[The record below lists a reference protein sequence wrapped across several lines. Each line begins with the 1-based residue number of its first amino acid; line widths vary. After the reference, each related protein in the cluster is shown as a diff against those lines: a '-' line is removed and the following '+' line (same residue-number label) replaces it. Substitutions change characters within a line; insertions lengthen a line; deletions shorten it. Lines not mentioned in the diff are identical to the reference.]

1 MLGKFPTQVSVL
13 TGSTF
18 ERFTTMGDMSFL
30 TMFIWAFVFIAY
42 LMVLFSIV
50 GDLFRDHKMSGWA
63 KAAWIFFLIIGFWIT
78 ALIYLI
84 VRGGGMAQR
93 QQAAMQEAQAQADAY
108 IKQVAGNS
116 HADEIAKAQALKDS
130 GALTAAE
137 FTALKKKI
145 LASK

>member
-1 MLGKFPTQVSVL
+1 
-13 TGSTF
+13 
-18 ERFTTMGDMSFL
+18 MGDMSFL

-93 QQAAMQEAQAQADAY
+93 QQAAMQEAQSQADAY

-145 LASK
+145 ISSN

>member
-1 MLGKFPTQVSVL
+1 
-13 TGSTF
+13 
-18 ERFTTMGDMSFL
+18 MGDMSFL
-30 TMFIWAFVFIAY
+30 TIFIWAFVFIAY

-84 VRGGGMAQR
+84 VRGGGMAGR

-108 IKQVAGNS
+108 IKQVAGTS

-145 LASK
+145 ISSN

>member
-1 MLGKFPTQVSVL
+1 
-13 TGSTF
+13 
-18 ERFTTMGDMSFL
+18 MGDLSFL

-63 KAAWIFFLIIGFWIT
+63 KAVWIFFLIIGFWIT

-93 QQAAMQEAQAQADAY
+93 QQAAMKEAQTQADAY

-116 HADEIAKAQALKDS
+116 HADEIAKAHALKDS
-130 GALTAAE
+130 GALSATE

-145 LASK
+145 LSSN

>member
-1 MLGKFPTQVSVL
+1 MLGKISHTGFGF
-13 TGSTF
+13 TGSIF

-42 LMVLFSIV
+42 LMVLFSII

>member
-1 MLGKFPTQVSVL
+1 
-13 TGSTF
+13 
-18 ERFTTMGDMSFL
+18 MGDMSFL

-42 LMVLFSIV
+42 LMVLFSII

-84 VRGGGMAQR
+84 VRGGGMAGR

-108 IKQVAGNS
+108 IKQVAGTS

>member
-1 MLGKFPTQVSVL
+1 
-13 TGSTF
+13 
-18 ERFTTMGDMSFL
+18 MSFL

-93 QQAAMQEAQAQADAY
+93 QQAAMQEAQSQADAY

-145 LASK
+145 IASN

>member
-1 MLGKFPTQVSVL
+1 
-13 TGSTF
+13 
-18 ERFTTMGDMSFL
+18 MSFL

>member
-1 MLGKFPTQVSVL
+1 VLGKISLTGFGF

-18 ERFTTMGDMSFL
+18 ERFITMGDMSFL

-145 LASK
+145 LSSN

>member
-1 MLGKFPTQVSVL
+1 
-13 TGSTF
+13 
-18 ERFTTMGDMSFL
+18 MGDMSFL

-93 QQAAMQEAQAQADAY
+93 QQAAMQEAQSQADAY
-108 IKQVAGNS
+108 IKQVAGEPS